1 MPDQALILDW
11 VFADG
16 PPGSAQV
23 YDNNNLQD
31 FHTTVPK
38 SILGELYWVEEEHRL
53 FRRFQEERR
62 QREEAIRAK
71 VCLLVYDSETL
82 HEKYF
87 NSILLV

>member
-23 YDNNNLQD
+23 YDNNNFQD
-31 FHTTVPK
+31 FHATVPK
-38 SILGELYWVEEEHRL
+38 SIPDELYWVEEEHQF
-53 FRRFQEERR
+53 FRKFQEERR

-71 VCLLVYDSETL
+71 VSIIVYDSAVL
-82 HEKYF
+82 HDKYQQ
-87 NSILLV
+87 